1 MKSHGKGSLINKIDN
16 TKYIGNFT
24 NGLRHG
30 LGTIFLTHS

>member
-1 MKSHGKGSLINKIDN
+1 MKSYRKGSLINKIDN
-16 TKYIGNFT
+16 TKYIGNFK